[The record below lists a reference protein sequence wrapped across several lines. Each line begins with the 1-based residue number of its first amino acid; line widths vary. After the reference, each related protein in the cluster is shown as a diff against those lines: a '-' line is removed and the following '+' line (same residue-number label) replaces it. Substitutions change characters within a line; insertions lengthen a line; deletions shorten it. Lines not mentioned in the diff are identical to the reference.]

1 MQNSWSDIGVEW
13 VLLGL
18 RIAFIAALYIFLM
31 QIARLMLRE
40 IRAIGQPASI
50 RPTLPTERAA
60 QDERGLIVIDPGE
73 TNLQIGAY
81 VPIAG
86 EIVLGRGGASDLV
99 LTDPFIST
107 EHAEIVVQQD
117 RTVLFDLGSTNGSR
131 VNGEP
136 VQTEV
141 TLYDGDVV
149 QLGNVRL
156 RYAATVHNDGTR

>member
-1 MQNSWSDIGVEW
+1 MQNSWSDISVEW

-18 RIAFIAALYIFLM
+18 RIAFIAALYVFLM

-40 IRAIGQPASI
+40 IRAVGQPTSV
-50 RPTLPTERAA
+50 RPTLPTERRT

-73 TNLQIGAY
+73 TELQIGAY

-86 EIVLGRGGASDLV
+86 EIVLGRGGASDLI
-99 LTDPFIST
+99 LIDPFVST
-107 EHAEIVVQQD
+107 EHAEIVVQPD
-117 RTVLFDLGSTNGSR
+117 RTVFFDLGSTNGSK
-131 VNGEP
+131 VNGDS
-136 VQTEV
+136 VLDQV

-156 RYAATVHNDGTR
+156 RYAATVNEDGSR

>member
-1 MQNSWSDIGVEW
+1 MQNSWSDISVEW

-18 RIAFIAALYIFLM
+18 RIAFIAALYVFLL

-40 IRAIGQPASI
+40 IRAIGQPTLI
-50 RPTLPTERAA
+50 RPTLPTERRT

-73 TNLQIGAY
+73 TDLQIGAY

-86 EIVLGRGGASDLV
+86 EIVLGRGGASDLILV
-99 LTDPFIST
+99 DPFVST
-107 EHAEIVVQQD
+107 EHAEIVVQAD
-117 RTVLFDLGSTNGSR
+117 RTILFDLGSTNGSK
-131 VNGEP
+131 VNGDS
-136 VQTEV
+136 VLDQV

-156 RYAATVHNDGTR
+156 RYAATINDDGAR